1 MPIIL
6 GVDPGSRITGFG
18 VIRAGGS
25 RLSYIDS
32 GCIRMQDGTM
42 AQRLQ
47 TIYAGLAEIIER
59 YRPEEFAIEQVF
71 LSRNVDSALKL
82 GQARG
87 VAMVCAANA
96 GLAVNEYAARQVKQA
111 LVGKGSA
118 DKTQVQHMV
127 TAILELP
134 RRPQEDAAD
143 ALGIAICHAHMRQSL
158 TRLAGR

>member
-1 MPIIL
+1 MAIIL
-6 GVDPGSRITGFG
+6 GVDPGSRITGYG
-18 VIRAGGS
+18 VIRAEGS

-32 GCIRMQDGTM
+32 GCIRMADNVM
-42 AQRLQ
+42 SRRLQ
-47 TIYAGLAEIIER
+47 TIYAGLAEIIAT
-59 YRPEEFAIEQVF
+59 YRPDEFGIEQVF

-96 GLAVNEYAARQVKQA
+96 GLDVHEYAARQVKQA

-127 TAILELP
+127 QAILELS

-143 ALGIAICHAHMRQSL
+143 ALAIAICHAHMRQSL
-158 TRLAGR
+158 GRLTGR

>member
-1 MPIIL
+1 MAIIL

-18 VIRAGGS
+18 VIRAEGS
-25 RLSYIDS
+25 RLHYIDS
-32 GCIRMQDGTM
+32 GCIRMPDGTM

-47 TIYAGLAEIIER
+47 TIYTGLSEIIGQ
-59 YRPEEFAIEQVF
+59 YRPDEFAIEQVF

-96 GLAVNEYAARQVKQA
+96 GLAVHEYAAREVKQA
-111 LVGKGSA
+111 IVGKGSA
-118 DKTQVQHMV
+118 DKVQVQHMV
-127 TAILELP
+127 TAIMELP

-143 ALGIAICHAHMRQSL
+143 ALGIAICHAHMRQSRA
-158 TRLAGR
+158 RLAGR